1 MGSDRKQVSII
12 IPAFNEELNLEE
24 AVLEVLDAA
33 KDFLDDF
40 EVLIINDGSRDRTG
54 EIADG
59 LAERFEHVRVI
70 HHPFNVGYGGGQRT
84 GLKYAQYPWVMI
96 VPADRQFDPRDIEK
110 YLPYIDEADV
120 IVGYRSKRKD
130 PLFRKMNTLLLQ
142 VVMAVLFGVTLRD
155 VNWVKLM
162 RKSIL
167 QRFTIESKN
176 IGVDAEVI
184 VKARHFGCRFRE
196 VHVQYLPRL
205 AGQSKGDKLLNIAIT
220 LIELGWLF
228 VFKFLKMGDFA
239 SRRLKPGEGED
250 CSR

>member
-1 MGSDRKQVSII
+1 VGLQRKQISII
-12 IPAFNEELNLEE
+12 VPAFNEELNLEG
-24 AVLEVLDAA
+24 AVLDVLKSADAL
-33 KDFLDDF
+33 LDDL

-54 EIADG
+54 EIAEE
-59 LAERFEHVRVI
+59 LAERFDSVRVV

-84 GLKYAQYPWVMI
+84 GIANARYPWVMI

-110 YLPYIDEADV
+110 YIPYMDEADI
-120 IVGYRSKRKD
+120 IVGYRSGRKD
-130 PLFRKMNTLLLQ
+130 TLFRKMNTVLLQ
-142 VVMAVLFGVTLRD
+142 LVMAALFGITLRD
-155 VNWVKLM
+155 INWVKLM

-167 QRFTIESKN
+167 QRFQIESKN
-176 IGVDAEVI
+176 IGVDAEVV

-228 VFKFLKMGDFA
+228 IHKLLRMGDFS
-239 SRRLKPGEGED
+239 SRRSAPGG
-250 CSR
+250 